1 MISDQDNLLQSAVLK
16 IRAQSPFFGTLI
28 LFAKLVRSL
37 EIQTAATDGASIFYN
52 SDFISC
58 LKRGE
63 LEAVLLHEVL
73 HCALL
78 HGIRRGSRDPERW
91 NIAADIVVNGMIAQQ
106 NAFTLPQGA
115 LRDEKLEV
123 LPTEEVY
130 ELLPK
135 DSTLP
140 KNLQDVPL
148 TISLGKCDS
157 GAGEQIGA
165 EGVMEEITKK
175 RISTLW
181 RNAMQQAQTIAQG
194 NKAGWVPLGF
204 EREFNELSI
213 SRINWKAQLWRYL
226 VQTPTDFNGFDR
238 RFISRGLYL
247 DSLEG
252 ESLNVDAVIDTSGSI
267 DGELLSQFIAEIKS
281 ILRAYP
287 HIRCRL
293 FYADSDLYG
302 PYDLSRNS
310 DIPKPKGGGGTS
322 FAPYFEYY
330 EKKKTTTKQ
339 ISIYLTDGYGDFPEK
354 IPQQDVLWV
363 VVPGGLASPEFPF
376 GKVIN
381 ARVG

>member
-1 MISDQDNLLQSAVLK
+1 MISDQDNLLQSAALK

-37 EIQTAATDGASIFYN
+37 EIQTAATDGVSIFYN
-52 SDFISC
+52 PDFIVS

-63 LEAVLLHEVL
+63 LEAVFLHEVL

-106 NAFTLPQGA
+106 NSFTLPEGA
-115 LRDEKLEV
+115 LRDEKLEM

-135 DSTLP
+135 DATLP
-140 KNLQDVPL
+140 GNLQDLLL
-148 TISLGKCDS
+148 TISVGEANPGS
-157 GAGEQIGA
+157 GEQSGSERGI
-165 EGVMEEITKK
+165 VEIAK
-175 RISTLW
+175 RNMSTLW
-181 RNAMQQAQTIAQG
+181 RNAMQQAQTIAHG

-204 EREFNELSI
+204 QREFNELSV
-213 SRINWKAQLWRYL
+213 SRINWKAELWRYL
-226 VQTPTDFNGFDR
+226 VQTPTDFTGFDR
-238 RFISRGLYL
+238 RFIGQGLYL
-247 DSLEG
+247 DSLQG
-252 ESLNVDAVIDTSGSI
+252 DSLDADVIIDTSGSI
-267 DGELLSQFIAEIKS
+267 DEELLSQFLAEIKA

-310 DIPKPKGGGGTS
+310 DIPKPEGGGGTS
-322 FAPYFEYY
+322 FLPYFEFCNQ
-330 EKKKTTTKQ
+330 KKKNNKS
-339 ISIYLTDGYGDFPEK
+339 ISIYLTDGYGDFPEEK
-354 IPQQDVLWV
+354 PRQDVLWV
-363 VVPGGLASPEFPF
+363 ISPGGLAAVNFPF

-381 ARVG
+381 ARVK

>member
-1 MISDQDNLLQSAVLK
+1 MISDQDNLLQSATLK

-28 LFAKLVRSL
+28 LFAQLVRSL
-37 EIQTAATDGASIFYN
+37 EIQTAATDGVSIFYN
-52 SDFISC
+52 PDFIVS

-106 NAFTLPQGA
+106 NSFTLPEGA
-115 LRDEKLEV
+115 LRDEKLEM

-135 DSTLP
+135 DATLP
-140 KNLQDVPL
+140 ENLQDLLL
-148 TISLGKCDS
+148 TISVGEANPGS
-157 GAGEQIGA
+157 GEQSGS
-165 EGVMEEITKK
+165 EGVMGEIAK
-175 RISTLW
+175 RNMSTLW
-181 RNAMQQAQTIAQG
+181 RNAMQQAQTIAHG

-204 EREFNELSI
+204 QREFNELSV
-213 SRINWKAQLWRYL
+213 SRINWKAELWRYL
-226 VQTPTDFNGFDR
+226 IQTPTDFTGFDR
-238 RFISRGLYL
+238 RFIGQGLYL
-247 DSLEG
+247 DSLQG
-252 ESLNVDAVIDTSGSI
+252 DSLDVDVIIDTSGSI
-267 DGELLSQFIAEIKS
+267 DEELLSQFLAEIKA

-293 FYADSDLYG
+293 FYADCDLYG

-310 DIPKPKGGGGTS
+310 EIPKPEGGGGTS
-322 FAPYFEYY
+322 FIPYFEFCNQ
-330 EKKKTTTKQ
+330 KKKNNKS
-339 ISIYLTDGYGDFPEK
+339 ISIYLTDGYGDFPEDK
-354 IPQQDVLWV
+354 PQQDVLWV
-363 VVPGGLASPEFPF
+363 ISPGGLAAVNFPF

-381 ARVG
+381 ARVK

>member
-1 MISDQDNLLQSAVLK
+1 MIGDVDNLLQSAALK

-28 LFAKLVRSL
+28 LFAKFVRSL
-37 EIQTAATDGASIFYN
+37 QIQTAATDGTIILYN
-52 SDFISC
+52 SDFISSM
-58 LKRGE
+58 KRGE

-78 HGIRRGSRDPERW
+78 HMNRRGSRDPERW

-106 NAFTLPQGA
+106 NSFTLPEGA
-115 LRDEKLEV
+115 LRDVKLEM

-135 DSTLP
+135 DAILP
-140 KNLQDVPL
+140 KTLQDLALNFPFYEDEP
-148 TISLGKCDS
+148 T
-157 GAGEQIGA
+157 GA
-165 EGVMEEITKK
+165 EGVIGEIAK
-175 RISTLW
+175 RNMSSLW

-213 SRINWKAQLWRYL
+213 SRINWKAELWRFL
-226 VQTPTDFNGFDR
+226 VQTPTDFTGFDR
-238 RFISRGLYL
+238 RFIGRGLYL

-252 ESLNVDAVIDTSGSI
+252 QSLDVDAVIDTSGSI
-267 DGELLSQFIAEIKS
+267 DEDLLSQFMAEIKA

-287 HIRCRL
+287 HICCRL
-293 FYADSDLYG
+293 FYADSELYG
-302 PYDLSRNS
+302 PYDLSRASN
-310 DIPKPKGGGGTS
+310 IPKLVGGGGTS

-330 EKKKTTTKQ
+330 EQKRANPKQ
-339 ISIYLTDGYGDFPEK
+339 ISIYLTDGYGDFPKKSPRQE
-354 IPQQDVLWV
+354 VLWV
-363 VVPGGLASPEFPF
+363 VAPGGLAASEFPF

>member
-1 MISDQDNLLQSAVLK
+1 MIGDVDNLLQSAALK
-16 IRAQSPFFGTLI
+16 IRAQSPFFGALI
-28 LFAKLVRSL
+28 LFAKLAPSL

-52 SDFISC
+52 PDFISG

-78 HGIRRGSRDPERW
+78 HGIRRGSRHPVRW

-106 NAFTLPQGA
+106 NSFTLPQGA
-115 LRDEKLEV
+115 LRDKKLEM

-140 KNLQDVPL
+140 KNLQDLPL
-148 TISLGKCDS
+148 TISLGEYDS
-157 GAGEQIGA
+157 RAGEQIGA
-165 EGVMEEITKK
+165 GEVMEEIVKK

-181 RNAMQQAQTIAQG
+181 RNAMQQAQTIAYG
-194 NKAGWVPLGF
+194 NKSGWVPLGF

-213 SRINWKAQLWRYL
+213 SRINWKAELWRYL

-238 RFISRGLYL
+238 RFISQGLYL

-252 ESLNVDAVIDTSGSI
+252 ESLDVDAVIDTSGSI
-267 DGELLSQFIAEIKS
+267 DEDLLSQFIAEIKS

-310 DIPKPKGGGGTS
+310 DIPKPEGGGGTS
-322 FAPYFEYY
+322 FAPYFEYH
-330 EKKKTTTKQ
+330 EKKKIITKQ

-354 IPQQDVLWV
+354 IPRQDVLWV
-363 VVPGGLASPEFPF
+363 VAPGGLAAPEFPF

-381 ARVG
+381 ARVS